1 MAEHEMSTSEAGP
14 PPSTGRSTWQNLRDV
29 VLAPSATFA
38 DVRERPRWLV
48 PLLIVAGLTLIV
60 SYFMMPLY
68 SEMQRIGM
76 MARDMSPAQRDEAL
90 RQMERFKYVG
100 LAFGPIM
107 VTVISALVGLLLWG
121 WAAISG
127 AREPSYKVAFTSIVY
142 TGVIGILQLIA
153 QAIVVSVKGAE
164 QVALEGGPPTFGLAL
179 FLDREGLPKIVYGL
193 LANVNFFSIW
203 TLIVVAIAGVVA
215 MKMSKGAAYGFS
227 IVVWLIGGVILGLT
241 GTPG

>member
-1 MAEHEMSTSEAGP
+1 MSTSEVTAP
-14 PPSTGRSTWQNLRDV
+14 PPGRSIWRNLLDV

-48 PLLIVAGLTLIV
+48 PLFVIAALTLIA

-68 SEMQRIGM
+68 TEMQRIGM
-76 MARDMSPAQRDEAL
+76 MARDMPPEQREEAL
-90 RQMERFKYVG
+90 RQMEQFKYVG

-107 VTVISALVGLLLWG
+107 VAVISALVGLLLWG

-127 AREPSYKVAFTSIVY
+127 AREPTYKVAFTTIVY

-153 QAIVVSVKGAE
+153 QSIVVAVKGAE

-179 FLDREGLPKIVYGL
+179 FLDREGMPKILYGL
-193 LANVNFFSIW
+193 LANVNFFAIW

-215 MKMSKGAAYGFS
+215 MKMGKGAAYGFS
-227 IVVWLIGGVILGLT
+227 IVMWLIGGVILGLT